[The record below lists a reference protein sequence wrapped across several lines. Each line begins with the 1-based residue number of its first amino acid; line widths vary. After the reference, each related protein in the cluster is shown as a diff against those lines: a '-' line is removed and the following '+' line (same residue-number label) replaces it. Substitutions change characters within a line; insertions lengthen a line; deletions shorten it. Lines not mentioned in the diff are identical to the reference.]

1 MGVGAGFTEE
11 RMAMTQQQKKILTT
25 QSGWV
30 YKRNMDVPLIITL
43 QHCWEA
49 FIVFLPI
56 ASLAIVAYVTITLD
70 KK

>member
-1 MGVGAGFTEE
+1 
-11 RMAMTQQQKKILTT
+11 MAMTQHQKKILTT

-49 FIVFLPI
+49 FIVLLPI

-70 KK
+70 KQ

>member
-1 MGVGAGFTEE
+1 
-11 RMAMTQQQKKILTT
+11 
-25 QSGWV
+25 
-30 YKRNMDVPLIITL
+30 MDVPLIITL

>member
-1 MGVGAGFTEE
+1 MGVGARFAEE

-49 FIVFLPI
+49 FIVLLPI

>member
-1 MGVGAGFTEE
+1 MD
-11 RMAMTQQQKKILTT
+11 QKSIEPRLNAFGHY
-25 QSGWV
+25 SI
-30 YKRNMDVPLIITL
+30 NMDVPLLVTL